1 MDQRVIACFFQV
13 VNCFVAY
20 YRPTSHID
28 PKDVWFFEESIAREG
43 IFQKFT
49 SDMCFKIQFPSDP
62 HHQALS
68 AFTHY
73 VYEESNHQ
81 RLVADLQ
88 GAGSYITDPLV
99 LDVKSVPLTLKLG
112 SF

>member
-1 MDQRVIACFFQV
+1 MSGYSSNVHISQV

-20 YRPTSHID
+20 QKPTNAIN
-28 PKDVWFFEESIAREG
+28 PKDVLSFEVTLVSKG

-49 SDMCFKIQFPSDP
+49 SNMCFQIQSPSEP
-62 HHQALS
+62 HHQALA

-73 VYEESNHQ
+73 VYEESNHT

-88 GAGSYITDPLV
+88 GAGSYLTDPLI
-99 LDVKSVPLTLKLG
+99 LDVK
-112 SF
+112 